1 MDVDFAAPYSGLPS
15 LLSAFDS
22 HAAWLAKAI
31 GLAEQLR
38 VIDKAMNIF
47 FMKLSGW
54 IEGSALIRMNKKND
68 ISFKANGYK
77 ENISLSSMKLKRL
90 NLLLGLLFPFATP
103 IDVNIHESI

>member
-15 LLSAFDS
+15 LLTAFDS

-38 VIDKAMNIF
+38 VIDKAMNTF

-54 IEGSALIRMNKKND
+54 IEGGR
-68 ISFKANGYK
+68 
-77 ENISLSSMKLKRL
+77 
-90 NLLLGLLFPFATP
+90 
-103 IDVNIHESI
+103 IDSNE